1 MADNNLMDRILDD
14 REKRYNEVLNLIDK
28 TGNIVVCGKVNYPGV
43 DKCNPY
49 IQKAFEILKEALLA
63 SFKIDDYAVLKGY
76 DGPAIIFSSNLKI
89 SDTKRTAVK
98 IEEEHPLGR
107 IFDIDVYRADG
118 SPISRTELDFPY
130 RKCIICGKNAK
141 ICVRQR
147 AHDINEVIGK
157 INSIIENY

>member
-1 MADNNLMDRILDD
+1 MIDNDLMNRILGD
-14 REKRYNEVLNLIDK
+14 REKRYNEVLNLIDR

-49 IQKAFEILKEALLA
+49 IQRAFEILKDALLT

-89 SDTKRTAVK
+89 FDAKGAAVK

-107 IFDIDVYRADG
+107 IFDIDVYRIDG
-118 SPISRTELDFPY
+118 SPVSRTELDLPY

-141 ICVRQR
+141 VCVRQR

-157 INSIIENY
+157 INSMIENY